1 MALKATLNATRSS
14 QIISVN
20 TSAQSLSTVPGVTL
34 RNQIRD
40 INTLEDIQDVVHISQ
55 DDGAVLQYNAVTDKY
70 EIKNLDLAQT
80 GLDVDGGTF

>member
-40 INTLEDIQDVVHISQ
+40 INSLEEIQDVITTAQ
-55 DDGAVLQYNAVTDKY
+55 ADGSVLQYNAATDKY
-70 EIKNLDLAQT
+70 EVKALDIEDL
-80 GLDVDGGTF
+80 GLGLDGGTF

>member
-40 INTLEDIQDVVHISQ
+40 INSLEEIQDVITSAQ
-55 DDGAVLQYNAVTDKY
+55 ADGSVLQYNAATDKY
-70 EIKNLDLAQT
+70 EVKALDIEDL
-80 GLDVDGGTF
+80 GLGLDGGTF

>member
-1 MALKATLNATRSS
+1 MNSTQTKFKADPYNPSNKL
-14 QIISVN
+14 IS
-20 TSAQSLSTVPGVTL
+20 
-34 RNQIRD
+34 
-40 INTLEDIQDVVHISQ
+40 IQDVVHISQ

>member
-20 TSAQSLSTVPGVTL
+20 TSAQSLSTVPGITL

-40 INTLEDIQDVVHISQ
+40 INSLEEIQDVITTAQ
-55 DDGAVLQYNAVTDKY
+55 ADGSVLQYNAATDKY
-70 EIKNLDLAQT
+70 EVKALDIEDL
-80 GLDVDGGTF
+80 GLGLDGGTF

>member
-1 MALKATLNATRSS
+1 MALKATLNATTSS

-40 INTLEDIQDVVHISQ
+40 INSLEEIQDVITTAQ
-55 DDGAVLQYNAVTDKY
+55 ADGSVLQYNAATDKY
-70 EIKNLDLAQT
+70 EVKALDIEDL
-80 GLDVDGGTF
+80 GLGLDGGTF

>member
-34 RNQIRD
+34 RNQVRD
-40 INTLEDIQDVVHISQ
+40 INSLEEIQDVITTAQ
-55 DDGAVLQYNAVTDKY
+55 ADGSVLQYNATTDKY
-70 EIKNLDLAQT
+70 EVKALDIEDL
-80 GLDVDGGTF
+80 GLGLDGGTF